1 MLTRNSRKEEGDSV
15 IDFAGWGFYRDRIMK
30 YRCGLLSL
38 CPASMLLTAFI
49 WMICAF
55 GVPTAAAKDVW
66 TSVRTR
72 NFTFIG
78 NIGERELQR
87 FALQLEQFQAAF
99 ARLFTRAQMRL
110 PAPTRVVIFRNDAAF
125 HPFKP
130 LLDGRPMVVTGFIRS
145 ASDLNYIALAA
156 DAPGGNPYAVVHHEF
171 VHALIRNNT
180 RRVPVW
186 FGEGLAEYY
195 SIFELSGDG
204 SRVLLGKPIPGH
216 VYTLRERPLLPL
228 ETFLA
233 VDFNSPHYNERD
245 QKGVFYA
252 QSWALVHYFMQG
264 GERARRESFVRFVDL
279 VSAGAPVEASLK
291 QAFNIDL
298 PTLEQN
304 LKNYISRRN
313 YIYETLSLGE
323 RLNIDAGMQTTQLAE
338 AEVEYYLGDLLRH
351 TERFD
356 EAEAYLERAI
366 ALDENMA
373 AARAS
378 LGVVRARQ
386 RRFEEARKLLAS
398 AATKNSGTSAANP
411 LIHYYYAWAVSREYT
426 SPQHAVTSFPPEAV
440 RLMRGELRKAVELAP
455 EFAEAHRLLA
465 FVNLIVNQDLR
476 DAEAL
481 LRRAQMLS
489 PGEAEYDYLL
499 ARVMLQQQRFSEARE
514 VLATLVKGDVSPG
527 LMARARE
534 LIAIIDQH
542 EAGREER

>member
-1 MLTRNSRKEEGDSV
+1 
-15 IDFAGWGFYRDRIMK
+15 MK
-30 YRCGLLSL
+30 YRCSSFWPNPILGLL
-38 CPASMLLTAFI
+38 PPLLVIFFAF
-49 WMICAF
+49 AA
-55 GVPTAAAKDVW
+55 PTAAAKDVW
-66 TSVRTR
+66 TSVSTR

-99 ARLFTRAQMRL
+99 ARLFTGAQMRL

-145 ASDLNYIALAA
+145 ASDLNYIALTA
-156 DAPGGNPYAVVHHEF
+156 DAPGGDPYAVVHHEF

-180 RRVPVW
+180 RRVPLW

-195 SIFELSGDG
+195 STFELAGDG

-216 VYTLRERPLLPL
+216 VFTLRERPLLPL
-228 ETFLA
+228 ETLLS
-233 VDFNSPHYNERD
+233 VDFNSPHYNEGD

-264 GERARRESFVRFVDL
+264 GERSRRESFVRFVDL
-279 VSAGAPVEASLK
+279 VSTGAPVEASLK

-298 PTLEQN
+298 PTLEQH
-304 LKNYISRRN
+304 LKSYISRRN
-313 YIYETLSLGE
+313 YLYETLPLGE
-323 RLNIDAGMQTTQLAE
+323 RLNIDAGMQTAQLAE

-351 TERFD
+351 TERYD
-356 EAEAYLERAI
+356 EAEAYLTRAI
-366 ALDENMA
+366 ALDENLV

-386 RRFEEARKLLAS
+386 RRLEEAHKLLAS
-398 AATKNSGTSAANP
+398 ASAKNSADP

-426 SPQHAVTSFPPEAV
+426 SPENAVSSFPPEAV
-440 RLMRGELRKAVELAP
+440 RLMRAELRKAVELAP

-465 FVNLIVNQDLR
+465 FVNLVANEELR
-476 DAEAL
+476 EAETL
-481 LRRAQMLS
+481 LRRAQTLA

-499 ARVMLQQQRFSEARE
+499 ARALLQQERFSEARAA
-514 VLATLVKGDVSPG
+514 LQSLVKGDVNPG

-534 LIAIIDQH
+534 LIAVIDQH
-542 EAGREER
+542 ESETKEKEHGTRGKERNPPNQ

>member
-1 MLTRNSRKEEGDSV
+1 
-15 IDFAGWGFYRDRIMK
+15 MK

-38 CPASMLLTAFI
+38 CAASVLLTAFI
-49 WMICAF
+49 WMICAS
-55 GVPTAAAKDVW
+55 GVPTAEAKDVW

-99 ARLFTRAQMRL
+99 ARLFTRAQMQL
-110 PAPTRVVIFRNDAAF
+110 PAPTRVVIFRSDAAF

-156 DAPGGNPYAVVHHEF
+156 DAPGGDPYAVVHHEF

-180 RRVPVW
+180 RRVPLW

-195 SIFELSGDG
+195 STFELAGDG

-233 VDFNSPHYNERD
+233 VDFNSPHYNEGD

-279 VSAGAPVEASLK
+279 VSAGTPVEASLK

-298 PTLEQN
+298 PTLEQH
-304 LKNYISRRN
+304 LKGYISRRN
-313 YIYETLSLGE
+313 YVYETVHLGE
-323 RLNIDAGMQTTQLAE
+323 RLSVDAGMQTAQLAE

-351 TERFD
+351 TERYD
-356 EAEAYLERAI
+356 EAEAYLKRAI

-398 AATKNSGTSAANP
+398 ASAKDSDAADP

-426 SPQHAVTSFPPEAV
+426 SPENAVSSFPPEAV

-455 EFAEAHRLLA
+455 EYAEAHRLLA
-465 FVNLIVNQDLR
+465 FVNLIANENLR
-476 DAEAL
+476 EAEAL
-481 LRRAQMLS
+481 LRRAQTLA

-499 ARVMLQQQRFSEARE
+499 ARALLQQERFSEARE
-514 VLATLVKGDVSPG
+514 ALTSLVRGDVSPG
-527 LMARARE
+527 LTARARE

-542 EAGREER
+542 ESETKERERGRRGN